1 MTETKALVPFTE
13 VKEMAVAAAKSGLF
27 PGAKTPEAALALML
41 LAQAEGIHPM
51 QAMRRYHV
59 IEGQPSMRAD
69 AMLASFQAAGG
80 RVTWRRTDD
89 QACEAAFEAPTVGAP
104 VVITWTL
111 EDAKRAGVAG
121 KGNWTKYP
129 RQMLRARVI
138 SEGVRAVMPGVV
150 VGIYTPEEV
159 QDFDAAPRAARP
171 APAAPPPAPV
181 AEDAL
186 YSPPPPP
193 APAPAADAVDLPALR
208 KHLGEALTRAFPPK
222 VDDLAGKAAAKA
234 TRAQFVV
241 RCLGREVKAPEMTAA
256 DCERVLDAL
265 DAGEHLG
272 FGEVA

>member
-1 MTETKALVPFTE
+1 MVETKALVPFTE

-59 IEGQPSMRAD
+59 IDGQPSMRAD

-159 QDFDAAPRAARP
+159 ADFDAGPRAARP

-181 AEDAL
+181 AEDGL

-193 APAPAADAVDLPALR
+193 APVADDVDLPGLR
-208 KHLGEALTRAFPPK
+208 KHLGEALTRAFPAK
-222 VDDLAGKAAAKA
+222 TDTLEGKAAARA

-241 RCLGREVKAPEMTAA
+241 RCLGRETKASEMTVT
-256 DCERVLDAL
+256 DCDRVIDAL

-272 FGEVA
+272 FGEVTP